1 MRKGI
6 SIAAILFFSCTACK
20 QEEFTIDELVKFS
33 EDDKNGM
40 RKSITL
46 AGVNYVTQYRP
57 AALIISAEGGPDS
70 IDAKRLQLLNEM
82 YWFNID
88 ISIDGFNQSPIRY
101 MLTSLEEYNARLDYF
116 LNNAQRDIW
125 ILNNNDTLY
134 PTSYWFENNH
144 NLIPKETIVLGFE
157 KSRLKEDAIT
167 LSFNDRVFKTGIV
180 KFGFSKEK
188 LDKKIVLKQR

>member
-6 SIAAILFFSCTACK
+6 SIAALLFLSFTACK

-46 AGVNYVTQYRP
+46 AGVDYVTQYRP
-57 AALIISAEGGPDS
+57 AALIINAEGGPDS
-70 IDAKRLQLLNEM
+70 IEAKRLQLLNEM

-88 ISIDGFNQSPIRY
+88 ISIDGFNQSPMRY

-125 ILNNNDTLY
+125 ILNNNDTIY

-144 NLIPKETIVLGFE
+144 NLISAF
-157 KSRLKEDAIT
+157 
-167 LSFNDRVFKTGIV
+167 
-180 KFGFSKEK
+180 
-188 LDKKIVLKQR
+188 Q